1 MKNILIYLTL
11 CLAILLFSC
20 QEKKENT
27 IVKSPAIKKDSS
39 VLKDHDEVPSYVKIK
54 ENIKV
59 TDSLFNLAI
68 KNGDEMAYNSVAQ
81 DFILNE
87 DYKGLLYYSLIMA
100 NKYNNSQ
107 AHFDIYVILV
117 ELSANKSLKDLD
129 KKTKSLA
136 MYHLIKSNEL
146 GYKSAKYEINEIFGK
161 EKKLQNS
168 DYYLIEYSK

>member
-39 VLKDHDEVPSYVKIK
+39 VIKDHDEVPSYVKIK
-54 ENIKV
+54 ENIKI

-87 DYKGLLYYSLIMA
+87 DYKGLLYCSLIMA

-117 ELSANKSLKDLD
+117 ESSENKSLKDLD
-129 KKTKSLA
+129 KKTKNLA
-136 MYHLIKSNEL
+136 MYHLIKSVEL
-146 GYKSAKYEINEIFGK
+146 GCKSAKYEIDEIFGK
-161 EKKLQNS
+161 EKKIKNS
-168 DYYLIEYSK
+168 DYYLIEYAK